1 MKTGTVLIWVILI
14 IIFIIGVYFVYY
26 VYFSEPGQCVII
38 NPELNDFESFYILT
52 LPEKF
57 KQKAESIQNPN
68 RQFTDDFNLFE
79 GLRPFENASDF
90 STALHTLIGYGV
102 RYIDPADELYMNTD
116 LAFSLCNSLLLIA
129 NRLPIPAPVRDAPW
143 GHPGDWYMFSIIMT
157 ECFQHLTIVLRNIYD
172 LRLVTEAVLR
182 HYLPSATYSLG
193 WDRTS
198 SNIVRMGLPYIYSQ
212 MLRNVPL
219 SYIEIEDLVQYTFEN
234 VYHPQVKSG
243 NGIHMDYVYF
253 DHIVVRAYGYLINL
267 YFTFSYYNKLFKKKI
282 VNMHNV
288 TNAFNLIS
296 CKQGLAHPAVLSR
309 NGSHWSSVLGHFIDY
324 KDGVYAADFSKIL
337 TIRNKLF
344 FSSVVGNSNE
354 IAYYEAD
361 LTNNCHAP
369 LWAMTRKIWAN
380 DKPVIRYRSETLGLE
395 SGVIVYNTNGN
406 YVVETT
412 TTNTS
417 VFFPNFAFT
426 GIVSTTECGGM
437 LSYGKFDEINI
448 EFKSYTM
455 YHPWGMIQL
464 YDEIKAETP
473 LTSNPKLVI
482 LPRDLTRDTNDRP
495 FSAQTLNNV
504 TFNGVTAKHINI
516 RQYRNLANFGVTT
529 SNQMEYVN
537 QAISF
542 AEVNNGTAT
551 CGFEMVH
558 YTVDSYYGST
568 VTMVN
573 DNPKTFMFS
582 AGVAYCLFAY
592 PFVILQDKNNKEI
605 SINDSTFLLSDEY
618 TLNVS
623 TVAQLLSYFDLALDN
638 LRPLNCKRNADRF
651 YHSNA
656 HGSQFKF
663 SVS

>member
-1 MKTGTVLIWVILI
+1 MKSGKILIWVILI
-14 IIFIIGVYFVYY
+14 ILFVVCIYFVYNA
-26 VYFSEPGQCVII
+26 YFSEPGHCGI
-38 NPELNDFESFYILT
+38 NNQELNDFETFYTLT

-57 KQKAESIQNPN
+57 KQKSESIQNPN

-79 GLRPFENASDF
+79 GLKPFENASDF

-102 RYIDPADELYMNTD
+102 RYVDPSDELYSNSD
-116 LAFSLCNSLLLIA
+116 LANALCNSLLLIA
-129 NRLPIPAPVRDAPW
+129 NKLPIPAPVRNAPW

-157 ECFQHLTIVLRNIYD
+157 ECFQHLTIVLRNSYD
-172 LRLVTEAVLR
+172 LRLVTEAILR
-182 HYLPSATYSLG
+182 HYLPSATHSLG

-198 SNIVRMGLPYIYSQ
+198 SNTVRMGLPYIYSQ

-219 SYIEIEDLVQYTFEN
+219 SLIELEDSVQYTFEN
-234 VYHPQVKSG
+234 AYHPQVKTG

-253 DHIVVRAYGYLINL
+253 DHIVVRAYGYLINT
-267 YFTFSYYNKLFKKKI
+267 YFTFSYYNKLFKKEI

-288 TNAFNLIS
+288 TNALNLIS
-296 CKQGLAHPAVLSR
+296 CKQGLTHPAVLSR
-309 NGSHWSSVLGHFIDY
+309 NGSHWSAVLGNFIDY

-361 LTNNCHAP
+361 PTNNRHAP

-395 SGVIVYNTNGN
+395 SGVIVYSTNGN
-406 YVVETT
+406 FVVETT
-412 TTNTS
+412 TTSTS
-417 VFFPNFAFT
+417 VFFPKFAYT
-426 GIVSTTECGGM
+426 AIVCTTECGGM
-437 LSYGKFDEINI
+437 MSYGKFEEINI

-473 LTSNPKLVI
+473 LTSNPRVVV

-516 RQYRNLANFGVTT
+516 GQYRNLANFGVTT

-537 QAISF
+537 QAINF
-542 AEVNNGTAT
+542 EEVNNGTAT
-551 CGFEMVH
+551 CAFEMVH
-558 YTVDSYYGST
+558 HSVDPYYEST

-573 DNPKTFMFS
+573 DDPKIFMFS
-582 AGVAYCLFAY
+582 SEVSYCLFAY
-592 PFVILQDKNNKEI
+592 PFVIIQDKNNKEI
-605 SINDSTFLLSDEY
+605 SINDSNFLLSNEY

-623 TVAQLLSYFDLALDN
+623 TVSQLLSYFDLALDN
-638 LRPLNCKRNADRF
+638 LKLLNCKRNDSHF
-651 YHSNA
+651 YHSNPN
-656 HGSQFKF
+656 GSQFKF
-663 SVS
+663 NYS